1 MADRRATT
9 CAATAGVRL
18 LCVATAACWLVGCAA
33 FTTAPAEGPAA
44 PSAPSAGPGVP
55 HEATGATGAVAPLPE
70 DLLLDVGI
78 AVERPAGGGQDADLR
93 RAEGSYVAGL
103 LKTALQTAGV
113 GHAAC
118 PQAPAPDGPCEPR
131 ELGHWGAV
139 RILSRSST
147 AIDLAVVLRVEE
159 SDGTHLALRVRAVDA
174 RGALWLD
181 KRYRRTAAAS
191 TYHGHRSGDPFAS
204 LYAAVAG
211 DLTHRL
217 LALPRGTLRAIR
229 SVAELRFADGLLPG
243 AFGRYLRANDAGE
256 LEIRRL
262 PAADNRLLA
271 DAASVRGRE
280 HLFID
285 TVDEYFADFSDEV
298 AGTYA
303 EWQRTSYDA
312 AAKQRRLALE
322 AQARERLGAVHLLA
336 GLAKRPTRGGL
347 PAHRYQAG
355 PNKDALA
362 SLVDGA
368 GLLHG
373 AGRLR
378 QVARKSAEGQKA
390 DAAEAGSAMLPATL
404 ELARRQQNLERRV
417 AAQVADVRHALR
429 ETHSAHREPLASPV
443 PQPALFAPLPS
454 SPVLAGAVQPA
465 APGAPPRPLSPPKP
479 KLRPLGKLGTAF
491 ARIQGRTPSI
501 DPELSTATLEASARA
516 MSRQLDGQAAA
527 YARRQTARA
536 YAMLASAHARRGD
549 AAGAIAALESV
560 AVHES
565 DITKAEFAAAQF
577 NLAQLRFRQEDV
589 AGAWEAMRAGAKA
602 AAMQRTACAAI
613 CSPAARAQAAAVAEA
628 VLAGG
633 PEGATHG
640 CVAARRRSGATELTP
655 RFWSQVHQ
663 VRDQIDKGR
672 FSAAL
677 TAIDALLAEYRKGA
691 AHAVLWREKAS
702 AYSASGNRAGAIQAL
717 EKMLGGKGTVP
728 KISERRAIYDLAHL
742 HLHTGDH
749 ARSLC
754 YQQLWL
760 HQSGFARKVCRTA
773 CATPTEDGL
782 AQR

>member
-1 MADRRATT
+1 MADRCAKR
-9 CAATAGVRL
+9 AATARRAL
-18 LCVATAACWLVGCAA
+18 YMASTAWLAGCAA
-33 FTTAPAEGPAA
+33 FTTAPAPTPPSTGDRAA
-44 PSAPSAGPGVP
+44 PVAPAEPAP
-55 HEATGATGAVAPLPE
+55 APLPE
-70 DLLLDVGI
+70 ALLLDVGI
-78 AVERPAGGGQDADLR
+78 AVEPPAGGDRHDAELR

-103 LKTALQTAGV
+103 LKTALQSAGV
-113 GHAAC
+113 GHAEC
-118 PQAPAPDGPCEPR
+118 RQPPAPEAACEPA
-131 ELGHWGAV
+131 LGHWGAV

-147 AIDLAVVLRVEE
+147 AIDLAVAVRVEE

-174 RGALWLD
+174 RGTLWLD
-181 KRYRRTAAAS
+181 KRYRRTTAT
-191 TYHGHRSGDPFAS
+191 TYHYGQYGTDPFAS
-204 LYAAVAG
+204 LYAAIAG
-211 DLTHRL
+211 DLTSRL
-217 LALPRGTLRAIR
+217 LALPHGTLQQIR

-271 DAASVRGRE
+271 DAARLRDRE

-303 EWQRTSYDA
+303 EWRRASSDA

-322 AQARERLGAVHLLA
+322 AQARERLGAIHLLA
-336 GLAKRPTRGGL
+336 GLAKRPTRSGSPAARTKGG
-347 PAHRYQAG
+347 PS
-355 PNKDALA
+355 KDTLA

-373 AGRLR
+373 ARRLR
-378 QVARKSAEGQKA
+378 QAARKSVEGQRTE
-390 DAAEAGSAMLPATL
+390 AAEAGSAMLPATL
-404 ELARRQQNLERRV
+404 ELERRQQNLERRV
-417 AAQVADVRHALR
+417 AAQVADARHALR
-429 ETHSAHREPLASPV
+429 ETHSALREPLASPV
-443 PQPALFAPLPS
+443 PQPALFSPLPS
-454 SPVLAGAVQPA
+454 SPVHATVGADPAGLVALSRPPAPRRLRSRRDTLRGNLAMGSRRAVAMATESFPTARRATALMQAGSFRAPA
-465 APGAPPRPLSPPKP
+465 VVAPPS
-479 KLRPLGKLGTAF
+479 
-491 ARIQGRTPSI
+491 GRASRG
-501 DPELSTATLEASARA
+501 EL
-516 MSRQLDGQAAA
+516 
-527 YARRQTARA
+527 ARA
-536 YAMLASAHARRGD
+536 YTLAAEAHRRGD
-549 AAGAIAALESV
+549 AAGAIAALEDV
-560 AVHES
+560 AAKEG
-565 DITKAEFAAAQF
+565 DITKAELAAAQF
-577 NLAQLRFRQEDV
+577 NLAQLRFRQDDV
-589 AGAWEAMRAGAKA
+589 AGAWEAMRAGTEA

-628 VLAGG
+628 VLADG
-633 PEGATHG
+633 PQGPGTTQG
-640 CVAARRRSGATELTP
+640 CVAARRRSGATDLTP

-672 FSAAL
+672 FGAAL

-728 KISERRAIYDLAHL
+728 KLSERRAIYDLAHL
-742 HLHTGDH
+742 HLHTSDH

-760 HQSGFARKVCRTA
+760 HQSGFAGKVCRTA
-773 CATPTEDGL
+773 CGNQTDDRL

>member
-1 MADRRATT
+1 MAGLRSK
-9 CAATAGVRL
+9 CAAAARL
-18 LCVATAACWLVGCAA
+18 ALTVASAAWLAGCAA
-33 FTTAPAEGPAA
+33 FTTAPGPAP
-44 PSAPSAGPGVP
+44 PSAAPEAPANPPPS
-55 HEATGATGAVAPLPE
+55 PLPE
-70 DLLLDVGI
+70 ELLLDVGI
-78 AVERPAGGGQDADLR
+78 AVEPPAAGDRHDADLR

-103 LKTALQTAGV
+103 LKTALQSAGV
-113 GHAAC
+113 DHAAC
-118 PQAPAPDGPCEPR
+118 PQPQVPETACEPA
-131 ELGHWGAV
+131 LGHWGAV

-147 AIDLAVVLRVEE
+147 AIDLAVAVRVEE

-181 KRYRRTAAAS
+181 KRYRRTAIA
-191 TYHGHRSGDPFAS
+191 TYHHGQHGADPFAS

-211 DLTHRL
+211 DLTSRL
-217 LALPRGTLRAIR
+217 LALPRGALREIR

-271 DAASVRGRE
+271 DADRVRGRE

-303 EWQRTSYDA
+303 EWQRASYDA

-322 AQARERLGAVHLLA
+322 AQARERLGSIHLLA
-336 GLAKRPTRGGL
+336 GLAKRPMRGGL
-347 PAHRYQAG
+347 PAARGQAG
-355 PNKDALA
+355 PSKDALA

-373 AGRLR
+373 ARRLR
-378 QVARKSAEGQKA
+378 QAARKSAEGQKA
-390 DAAEAGSAMLPATL
+390 EAAGAGSAMLPAAL
-404 ELARRQQNLERRV
+404 ELERRQQNLERRV
-417 AAQVADVRHALR
+417 AAQVADARHALR
-429 ETHSAHREPLASPV
+429 EAHSARREPLASPV

-454 SPVLAGAVQPA
+454 SPIQATVGADPTGLAALSGPLAPRRLRSRRDTLRGNLAMGSRRAVAMATESFPTARRATALMQA
-465 APGAPPRPLSPPKP
+465 GSFGAPP
-479 KLRPLGKLGTAF
+479 
-491 ARIQGRTPSI
+491 
-501 DPELSTATLEASARA
+501 
-516 MSRQLDGQAAA
+516 AAA
-527 YARRQTARA
+527 PTSASRRELARA
-536 YAMLASAHARRGD
+536 YTLAAEAHRQGN
-549 AAGAIAALESV
+549 AAGAIAALERV
-560 AVHES
+560 AAHES

-577 NLAQLRFRQEDV
+577 NLAQLRFRQDDV
-589 AGAWEAMRAGAKA
+589 AGAWEAMRAGTEA
-602 AAMQRTACAAI
+602 AAMQAAACAAI

-633 PEGATHG
+633 PQVAAQG

-728 KISERRAIYDLAHL
+728 KLSERRAIYDLAHL
-742 HLHTGDH
+742 HLHTSDH

-773 CATPTEDGL
+773 CGNQTEDRL